1 MSDEDVKPDAGYVV
15 EGPVETP
22 VAEQEDDKT
31 QAAPEAPEASAEEDQ
46 PEEEGWEKRVAKLTH
61 AKKRAEAKIREQE
74 AELAK
79 YRPQASQELP
89 KIPEIPSDDL
99 RYDNPEE
106 WVRQLKAREDAIAK
120 HAEVRALKELERKRD
135 DEMRQSVAK
144 QQQAQVQ
151 QIVGKFVERGNE
163 FGLSQDRMEYN
174 EEVLKDAGVGPDL
187 GLYIYEDPDGPRV
200 ADFLAANPKELE
212 KVVNMT
218 PLRAAEYIALTV
230 KPKVGQVK
238 PKTTRAPDPVKPAK
252 GSGMAEKDPFAAIV
266 PAGYTIE

>member
-1 MSDEDVKPDAGYVV
+1 MSEEDVKPDAGYVV

-61 AKKRAEAKIREQE
+61 AKKRAEAKIRELE
-74 AELAK
+74 AENAK
-79 YRPQASQELP
+79 YKPQASAELP

-120 HAEVRALKELERKRD
+120 HAEARALKELERKRD
-135 DEMRQSVAK
+135 DEMRQSVAR
-144 QQQAQVQ
+144 QQQDQVK
-151 QIVGKFVERGNE
+151 QIVNKFVERGNE

-174 EEVLKDAGVGPDL
+174 EEVLKDAGIGPDL

-200 ADFLAANPKELE
+200 ADFLAANPKELD

-238 PKTTRAPDPVKPAK
+238 PKTTRAPDPVKPAR
-252 GSGMAEKDPFAAIV
+252 GMGAVEDSKIPY
-266 PAGYTIE
+266 GYSVET